1 MQNRQ
6 VSKYTTSDALSITI
20 KRHIRSY
27 PAVYRSSLRLQ
38 LPADVIRL
46 TTTCLAHTVRI
57 NPLGAHAKQI
67 PSANS
72 AYTASRMAVV
82 VCRGR
87 CTPRFIPRASSG
99 SLVAT
104 LLLHCRAGPATL
116 ESYLLRGTN
125 QKLQPS
131 SCSTVLLASI
141 HRIIPYACTSS
152 STTAQHGFPHPVQCI
167 CRILGWGKGP
177 LHSLG
182 QYASMHVAAGQ
193 SLGLP
198 DAPQ

>member
-1 MQNRQ
+1 MTHG
-6 VSKYTTSDALSITI
+6 VKLSITI
-20 KRHIRSY
+20 QRHIRSY

-116 ESYLLRGTN
+116 ASYSCTCYVAQIRSCS
-125 QKLQPS
+125 PS
-131 SCSTVLLASI
+131 SCSTVPLASI
-141 HRIIPYACTSS
+141 HRVIPYACTSS